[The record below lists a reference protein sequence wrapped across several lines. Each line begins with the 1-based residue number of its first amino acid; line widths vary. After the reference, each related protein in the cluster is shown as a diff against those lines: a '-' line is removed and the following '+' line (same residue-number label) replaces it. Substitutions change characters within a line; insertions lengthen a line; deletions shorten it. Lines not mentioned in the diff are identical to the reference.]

1 MLAKGVI
8 MQIRRFANLDEFE
21 AVALPFL
28 ARREAEHNLL
38 LGLMSSLH
46 AGEYDVEPYLA
57 CVLAAGEPALVA
69 LRTPPHNVILSHVET
84 EADDAEHALALLAE
98 DVKDQ
103 YAGAVPGVIAS
114 KPYSADFARVWQQV
128 TGQAH
133 TLNRAERIYQ
143 LDKVTPPQGIP
154 GHMRRVRAADRGLCL
169 QWTAAFL
176 EEALDETDPEQA
188 QKTCGRFMDSPPD
201 VRGLYLWEV
210 DGAPVSMTGY
220 MRPTPNG
227 ICIGAV
233 YTPPEYRRRGY
244 AGALVAAVSQMMLD
258 AGKRF
263 CFLYTDLS
271 NPTSNRIY
279 QAIGYR
285 PVCDV
290 DEIRFVS

>member
-1 MLAKGVI
+1 
-8 MQIRRFANLDEFE
+8 MQVKRFTDLDEFE
-21 AVALPFL
+21 RLAQPFL
-28 ARREAEHNLL
+28 MRREAEHNLL
-38 LGLMSSLH
+38 LGLTSGLR

-57 CVLAAGEPALVA
+57 CVIAGGEPVLVA
-69 LRTPPHNVILSHVET
+69 LRTPPHNVILSHVEGAT
-84 EADDAEHALALLAE
+84 DDVEHALALLAE
-98 DVKDQ
+98 DVKET

-114 KPYSADFARVWQQV
+114 KPFSAGFAQVWQQL

-133 TLNRAERIYQ
+133 KLNRAERIYQ
-143 LDKVTPPQGIP
+143 LERVTPPKGVV
-154 GHMRRVRAADRGLCL
+154 GHMRRIKREDRGLCL
-169 QWTAAFL
+169 RWTAGFL
-176 EEALDETDPEQA
+176 EEALDETDPVQA
-188 QKTCGRFMDSPPD
+188 EKTCGRFADSPPE

-210 DGAPVSMTGY
+210 DGVPVSMAGY

-233 YTPPEYRRRGY
+233 YTPPEQRRRGY

-258 AGKRF
+258 AGKHF
-263 CFLYTDLS
+263 CFLFTDLA

-290 DEIRFVS
+290 DEIRFSS